1 MESAQQFTEPHRIVS
16 IVMTDFFLYQMVQQG
31 NAKSPGGSHPKFGI
45 GTGGQDGVGDTV
57 FVVLHLLK
65 GKREDFRKSVIV
77 IGFLEAVAHKGTDGI
92 KKVGMDNNIPMFAG
106 VAFFPVEAVYI
117 GEVQKNHIT
126 GAENM
131 ALSVEGVGNRAFQN
145 IKEFVKLMAMN
156 NIIAVFRNF

>member
-45 GTGGQDGVGDTV
+45 GTGGQNGVGDTV
-57 FVVLHLLK
+57 FVVLHLFQ
-65 GKREDFRKSVIV
+65 GKREDFWENVIV

-92 KKVGMDNNIPMFAG
+92 KKIGMDNNIPVFAG

-117 GEVQKNHIT
+117 GEVQKDHIT
-126 GAENM
+126 GAEDM
-131 ALSVEGVGNRAFQN
+131 VLSVEGVGDRTF
-145 IKEFVKLMAMN
+145 
-156 NIIAVFRNF
+156 